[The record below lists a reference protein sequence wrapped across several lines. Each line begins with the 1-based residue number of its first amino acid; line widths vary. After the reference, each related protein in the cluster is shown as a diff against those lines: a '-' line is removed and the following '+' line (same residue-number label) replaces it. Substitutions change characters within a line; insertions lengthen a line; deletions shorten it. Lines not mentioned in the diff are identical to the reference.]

1 MDSQQRQSNCVLVTL
16 LETEK
21 LDVRGQMCPLPVAF
35 TKRKLAG
42 MAVGQ
47 LLEVVGEGELEFDNV
62 QRWVKNNGHE
72 VVKAAKL
79 DGEFRVLIKK
89 R

>member
-1 MDSQQRQSNCVLVTL
+1 VTF

-21 LDVRGQMCPLPVAF
+21 LDVKGQMCPLPVAF
-35 TKRKLAG
+35 TKRKLQS
-42 MAVGQ
+42 MAMGQ
-47 LLEVVGEGELEFDNV
+47 LLEVVGEGELEFDNI

-72 VVKAAKL
+72 VVEASKS
-79 DGEFRVLIKK
+79 DVEFRVLIRK